1 MADEITRH
9 SSADRMAAAAAAA
22 EKERHDMVEDVPP
35 AEQRPSSLAVMDPTR
50 RAAVEKSMKRKLDLR
65 CSLFILIYIMNYLD
79 RNNIAAARLRGL
91 EDDLDLSGTEYATCL
106 SILYVGYI
114 LMQVSRGPL
123 PRAMLSAGG
132 R

>member
-9 SSADRMAAAAAAA
+9 SSADRMAAAA

-35 AEQRPSSLAVMDPTR
+35 AEQPRPSLAVMDPTR

-114 LMQVSRGPL
+114 LMQVSRGSPP